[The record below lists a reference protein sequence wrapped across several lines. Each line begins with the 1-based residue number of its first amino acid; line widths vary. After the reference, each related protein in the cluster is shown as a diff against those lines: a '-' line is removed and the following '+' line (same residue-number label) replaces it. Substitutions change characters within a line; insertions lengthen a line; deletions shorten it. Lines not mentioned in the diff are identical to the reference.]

1 MQKIL
6 IILILTFNFYL
17 INKTY
22 SQQTIN
28 LKAVSMKSYAFNK
41 HTKIEVINNL
51 PDSNNLGF
59 IPSDVV
65 NDRKYIK
72 SSNTVTDWLQNFIDN
87 QFGTKANGNGK
98 ELLWVIQ
105 DLSMGEDSTQS
116 NVFSFVKLKADIY
129 YVGGGQNNSTYQ
141 LVNTYDSTW
150 IVNNGNADFSQM
162 IGDAFIELYKNSVAI
177 KKGAASSRLQQ
188 LNNSIAGTK
197 EEILE
202 QEKTSNNYAVL
213 KTNQYQQGIYLS
225 FNEFKNNTP
234 AISNFYADVNA
245 NSDQVELYQ
254 IMPDSS
260 SQLIDSA
267 WGLSIN
273 NELYYYSSGGLYPI
287 EQSGKTFYIAKYLKP
302 DTRRNQAFYWRK
314 YVGSKQTDN
323 NPYND
328 GHVLRK
334 KVPGAKNVSLEAT
347 HLDFDSKDFIY

>member
-1 MQKIL
+1 MKKTFIV
-6 IILILTFNFYL
+6 LILTFNFYC

-22 SQQTIN
+22 SQQTIS
-28 LKAVSMKSYAFNK
+28 LKTVSARGYAFNK
-41 HTKIEVINNL
+41 HIKIELINNL

-65 NDRKYIK
+65 NDRQYIK
-72 SSNTVTDWLQNFIDN
+72 PSSTVTDWLQNFIDK
-87 QFGTKANGNGK
+87 QFGTNGNGK

-116 NVFSFVKLKADIY
+116 NIFSFVKLKADIY
-129 YVGGGQNNSTYQ
+129 YGSGQNNSTYQ

-150 IVNNGNADFSQM
+150 IVSNGNADFSQM
-162 IGDAFIELYKNSVAI
+162 VGDAFIELYANSVAI

-197 EEILE
+197 DEIIQ

-213 KTNQYQQGIYLS
+213 NTKQYQQGIYLS

-234 AISNFYADVNA
+234 AITNFYADVNA
-245 NSDQVELYQ
+245 KNDQVELYQ

-273 NELYYYSSGGLYPI
+273 NELYHYAEGQLYPI
-287 EQSGKTFYIAKYLKP
+287 EQSGNTFYVAKYLKP
-302 DTRRNQAFYWRK
+302 DARRNQAFYWRK

-328 GHVLRK
+328 AHELRK

-347 HLDFDSKDFIY
+347 HLDFDSQDFIY